1 VKNAVRLLIVEDHHL
16 MLEGIAALLREEPCI
31 DVVGLAINGSEAL
44 EKAEQLKPDVVL
56 MDISMPLMDGL
67 EATRQ
72 LRTTMPEVRVLML
85 TMHSEPEYVMRV
97 MHAGAAGYVQKDVSA
112 DKLLSAIVAVHQGIS
127 LFPALSH
134 VPDTKNVLTQRESE
148 VLILLVRG
156 TRTPSGGNSSGE
168 IARELNVS
176 TRTVETHRR
185 NIFDRLGVRTPLPL
199 VEYARKHGL
208 I

>member
-1 VKNAVRLLIVEDHHL
+1 MAV
-16 MLEGIAALLREEPCI
+16 
-31 DVVGLAINGSEAL
+31 NGCEAL
-44 EKAEQLKPDVVL
+44 EKAGQLKPDVVL

-72 LRTTMPEVRVLML
+72 LRATMPEVRILML
-85 TMHSEPEYVMRV
+85 TMHDEPEYVMRV
-97 MHAGAAGYVQKDVSA
+97 MHAGAAGYVQKDISA

-134 VPDTKNVLTQRESE
+134 VPDTKNMLTPRETE

-156 TRTPSGGNSSGE
+156 TQTPGRGNSSGE
-168 IARELNVS
+168 IARELDVS

-185 NIFDRLGVRTPLPL
+185 NIIDKLGARTPLEL